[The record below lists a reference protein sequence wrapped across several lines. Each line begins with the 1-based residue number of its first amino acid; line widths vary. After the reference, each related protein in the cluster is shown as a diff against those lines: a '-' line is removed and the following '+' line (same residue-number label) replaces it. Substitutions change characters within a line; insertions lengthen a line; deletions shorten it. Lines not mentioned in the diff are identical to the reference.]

1 MRRPFVA
8 IPLAAALLLSAG
20 ACTSYVV
27 KDKITFVDMNYAEP
41 APGHF
46 KVVKRGIT
54 ATAFWDSKESKEK
67 AGSAR
72 YMERMT
78 SLMIEATK
86 ALLANADLQPNQALY
101 NVRVSA
107 PRVTDQY
114 FGFFIWFHSRY
125 AVTITAD
132 VIEFI

>member
-1 MRRPFVA
+1 MRRPIVA

-27 KDKITFVDMNYAEP
+27 KDKVYFLDLNDAQP

-46 KVVKRGIT
+46 RVVKKDVT
-54 ATAFWDSKESKEK
+54 ATAFWDSKESSEP
-67 AGSAR
+67 AGSKG

-86 ALLANADLQPNQALY
+86 ALLAKADLQPNQTLY

-114 FGFFIWFHSRY
+114 GGFFIRFESRH